1 MAEPVKKR
9 KKSKEKSEKE
19 VQKVSEKNSRR
30 TPDFLLGNRDFY

>member
-19 VQKVSEKNSRR
+19 VQKVSEKSRR
-30 TPDFLLGNRDFY
+30 TPDFLLENRDFY